1 MAKKRKK
8 KGKKGFR
15 SGRLAKAY
23 FSRGGMGL
31 AKDLYRKK
39 KNPKKY
45 KRKDR
50 IRRYSE
56 DGKITKKEAKKLRKR
71 GISQQEV
78 QRQYDKDYKASLQ
91 SWQGKSPGPSGYKN
105 PASKPQYTP
114 LTISKGGSKQ
124 FGKGVTTSSKKSKS
138 ESKSKSYSSSSSY
151 SSKSKSSDK
160 GYDSGYNDQIESMM
174 EQLRIQQE
182 AFDERYGQQQMDF
195 QNMFGQYQQQ
205 AADQAAFAE
214 QRYQDMMIAQQQ
226 AAAQAAAER
235 EERARQDAISRQTM
249 IANQLRASAGMPQL
263 KIGAPD
269 PTGIGGTSEF
279 KRRMMQGM
287 TLGGINV

>member
-1 MAKKRKK
+1 MAKKKRKK

-31 AKDLYRKK
+31 AKDIYQKK

-71 GISQQEV
+71 GISQKEV

-91 SWQGKSPGPSGYKN
+91 SWEGKSPGPSGYKN
-105 PASKPQYTP
+105 PNSRPRYTP
-114 LTISKGGSKQ
+114 LTISKGGSRQ
-124 FGKGVTTSSKKSKS
+124 FNKGVRTSSKKSK
-138 ESKSKSYSSSSSY
+138 SKSKSYSSSSSY
-151 SSKSKSSDK
+151 SSRRRSSDK
-160 GYDSGYNDQIESMM
+160 GSDSGYNDQIGSLM

-195 QNMFGQYQQQ
+195 QSMFGQYQEQ
-205 AADQAAFAE
+205 AAAQAAAAE

-269 PTGIGGTSEF
+269 PTGIGGTSDF